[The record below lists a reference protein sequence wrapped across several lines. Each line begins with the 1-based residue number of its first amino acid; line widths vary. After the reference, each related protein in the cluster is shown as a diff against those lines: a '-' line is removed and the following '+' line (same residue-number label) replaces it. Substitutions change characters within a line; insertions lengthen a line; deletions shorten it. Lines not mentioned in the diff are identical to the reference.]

1 MAERKSEATDDTWVA
16 EGAAAPNFTL
26 ASDDGPPVSL
36 AALKGK
42 PVVVYFYP
50 RDDTPG
56 CTREA
61 CAFRD
66 RSGELKAHGA
76 TVLGISTD
84 DVKSHAKFRKK
95 FELNFPLLADTEHKT
110 AEAFGAW
117 REKNMYG
124 KKSMG
129 IQRSTFLI
137 DSAGKVRKVWR
148 KVNVD
153 GHDAEVLAALD
164 ALKSDTA
171 STKAVAKNPAP
182 KKAAE
187 SKPALAEKKAAKPI
201 KKAAKKP
208 AKKKK

>member
-1 MAERKSEATDDTWVA
+1 MAAGKTSATDDTWVA
-16 EGAAAPNFTL
+16 EGQAAPNFTL
-26 ASDDGPPVSL
+26 ASDDGPAVSL

-66 RSGELKAHGA
+66 RSSELKAHGA

-84 DVKSHAKFRKK
+84 DVKSHGKFRKK
-95 FELNFPLLADTEHKT
+95 FDLNFPLLADTEHKT

-129 IQRSTFLI
+129 IQRSTFVI
-137 DSAGKVRKVWR
+137 DAAGIVRKVWR

-164 ALKSDTA
+164 ELKA
-171 STKAVAKNPAP
+171 EAGPA
-182 KKAAE
+182 KKAAAKK
-187 SKPALAEKKAAKPI
+187 SATVKPPAVKAAALPVKKAV
-201 KKAAKKP
+201 
-208 AKKKK
+208 KKKVPKKK

>member
-1 MAERKSEATDDTWVA
+1 MADPSKPTNDTWLE
-16 EGAAAPNFTL
+16 EGSKAPDFTL
-26 ASDDGPPVSL
+26 ASDQGPPVKL
-36 AALKGK
+36 GGLRGG

-84 DVKSHAKFRKK
+84 DVKSHGKFRDK
-95 FELNFPLLADTEHKT
+95 FSLNFPLLADVDHKT

-137 DSAGKVRKVWR
+137 DGAGIVRKVWR

-164 ALKSDTA
+164 ALGAKPEKPKATA
-171 STKAVAKNPAP
+171 TKTAPVKKAVAKSPP
-182 KKAAE
+182 TKV
-187 SKPALAEKKAAKPI
+187 
-201 KKAAKKP
+201 
-208 AKKKK
+208 AKKKTTKKKK